1 MQYKMKMKHKWKM
14 DVDTQCFKFD
24 YNFFHDIKVTLDLPS
39 SLDVDDHNWTISA
52 RSPLKV
58 NVNLSCIIIVCCSD
72 YDQNAFVYRF

>member
-1 MQYKMKMKHKWKM
+1 MKMKHKWKM

-24 YNFFHDIKVTLDLPS
+24 YNFFDDIKVTLDLPS

-58 NVNLSCIIIVCCSD
+58 NRKSFMHNNCLLQSL
-72 YDQNAFVYRF
+72 